1 MQAKLKKKRGKE
13 RMRRGKN
20 KRRVVLMSDTEEN
33 F

>member
-1 MQAKLKKKRGKE
+1 MKAMLKKKRGKE

-20 KRRVVLMSDTEEN
+20 KRRVVLMSNTEDN